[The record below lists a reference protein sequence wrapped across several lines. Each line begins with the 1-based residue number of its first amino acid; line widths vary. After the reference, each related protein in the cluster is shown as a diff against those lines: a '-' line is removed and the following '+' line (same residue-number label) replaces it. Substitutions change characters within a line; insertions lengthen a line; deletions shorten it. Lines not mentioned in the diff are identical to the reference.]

1 MRTKRAFEMKQ
12 KAFFKGLSLKQIKQ
26 ISLEGQVPT
35 LIKPIIQPILPF
47 CYLLASHSQHFKA

>member
-1 MRTKRAFEMKQ
+1 MKQ